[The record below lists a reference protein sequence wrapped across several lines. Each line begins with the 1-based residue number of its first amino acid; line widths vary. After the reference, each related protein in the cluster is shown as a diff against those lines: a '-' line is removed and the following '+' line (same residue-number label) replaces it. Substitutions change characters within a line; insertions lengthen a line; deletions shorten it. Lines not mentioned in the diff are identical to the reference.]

1 MSMPMS
7 KLYVGLLVIASMLM
21 LSGLGFLGL
30 VVATHLINL
39 LL

>member
-1 MSMPMS
+1 MPMS
-7 KLYVGLLVIASMLM
+7 KLYVVFLVIASMLM